1 MALMVFLAD
10 FSVIKPDPGLI
21 VWTSVIFLLVWVILG
36 RTAFRPI
43 QTALKKR
50 DQDIQTA
57 LDEAKHAREEIGK
70 MQSQNEQ
77 LLKQA
82 SEERAQ
88 ILKEAK
94 DAKESIIREARETA
108 KEEAQKIVN
117 AAKVDVDHMRLEVL
131 TSIKNDLGEMALDI
145 AEKLVRNDLKGNTE
159 QVDLSRKLVN
169 EIKFN

>member
-57 LDEAKHAREEIGK
+57 LDEAKRAREEIGK

>member
-82 SEERAQ
+82 SEERAL

>member
-21 VWTSVIFLLVWVILG
+21 LWTSIIFLLVWVILG

-43 QTALKKR
+43 QNALKKR

-57 LDEAKHAREEIGK
+57 LDEAKLAREEIGK

-94 DAKESIIREARETA
+94 EAKEGIISEARETA

-145 AEKLVRNDLKGNTE
+145 AEKLVRNDLKGNAE

>member
-50 DQDIQTA
+50 DQDIQNA
-57 LDEAKHAREEIGK
+57 LDEAKRAREEIGK

-82 SEERAQ
+82 SEERAL